1 MLLVVHVPGLT
12 GGTGGDVRFDLDTN
26 LKGDIIAG
34 YALPKSPPPNTSPAA
49 KTKKTTPRAPA
60 PARSGSRRPSPRS
73 STMVQRA
80 LLTHGLGSYSGS
92 RGAADWF
99 HAFERTAAPRLG
111 GRFPVHL
118 ASPLQHAGASEWEL
132 GSEGGAVGLRYHL
145 NRGCGAEDRDC
156 GPDHFFPLRAARV
169 LPSPAAGG
177 GRARARA
184 VSTSVSS
191 HQPLAA
197 GLERRPA
204 DEPYEAVRFGGGG
217 ESERAGGLRPVGR
230 GAAAALGLAWASDHA
245 YDASAGE
252 EAEEAD
258 TLALERRRRRRGGG
272 GGGDGSFSV
281 EVLKKALPTAERTAL
296 PADATHFAMPQ
307 KDLVFVRKGGGLL
320 HAAPAT
326 LPAMGLPGGAAKAPA
341 AAPSFRPA
349 AMAATAAATTD
360 GFAPA
365 GYFL

>member
-1 MLLVVHVPGLT
+1 
-12 GGTGGDVRFDLDTN
+12 
-26 LKGDIIAG
+26 
-34 YALPKSPPPNTSPAA
+34 
-49 KTKKTTPRAPA
+49 
-60 PARSGSRRPSPRS
+60 
-73 STMVQRA
+73 MVQRA

-145 NRGCGAEDRDC
+145 NRGCGADDRDC

-177 GRARARA
+177 RTLALAF
-184 VSTSVSS
+184 STRESS

-204 DEPYEAVRFGGGG
+204 DEPYEAVRFGGGGGGG

-258 TLALERRRRRRGGG
+258 TLALERRRRRGGG

-281 EVLKKALPTAERTAL
+281 DVLKTALPTAERTAL

-326 LPAMGLPGGAAKAPA
+326 LPATGLPGGAAKAPA
-341 AAPSFRPA
+341 AAKAPVAAPSFRPA
-349 AMAATAAATTD
+349 AMAAATAATTD
-360 GFAPA
+360 GGFAPA